1 MSTDPKKIYPKIES
15 AHTGT
20 VYLRVIPDPFKVK
33 VKMWDGAAVR
43 QEYALR
49 VSGATDEEGG
59 RYDQIV
65 YNDRLTKE
73 DIEKGE
79 LEIVL
84 GKSLLRKFV
93 DQSNISLKF
102 SASIEGVTTN
112 FAYVRYRLKL
122 DHTHLTDFSTGQ
134 LEGWSLGPDVDP
146 ADVTF
151 EELEGKKCLFYKVDN
166 RIKRKV
172 ILHRTFN
179 LIQGKRYMLDV
190 GIFALPDPQLT
201 SVVLILKEGTR
212 SSYWHYSNH
221 HDRSFPM
228 SLGITARSASATL
241 ELLTSDTI
249 SANCSFVIVSIGLSE
264 FNELRWWDP
273 EWDVEW
279 EKEDDHPIKEPQSDL
294 PDA

>member
-1 MSTDPKKIYPKIES
+1 MSTDPKKISPRIEG

-20 VYLRVIPDPFKVK
+20 IYVRALPDPFKIK
-33 VKMWDGAAVR
+33 IKMWDGAAVR

-49 VSGATDEEGG
+49 VQGTIDEEGG
-59 RYDQIV
+59 QYNQIV

-73 DIEKGE
+73 DMDKGE
-79 LEIVL
+79 LEIAL

-93 DQSNISLKF
+93 DQRNLLLYF
-102 SASIEGVTTN
+102 SANIGGVQVPFRQT
-112 FAYVRYRLKL
+112 RQMLKH

-190 GIFALPDPQLT
+190 GIFALPDPQLK

-212 SSYWHYSNH
+212 SSYWHYNNH
-221 HDRSFPM
+221 HGRSFPM

-241 ELLTSDTI
+241 ELLTSDTV

-264 FNELRWWDP
+264 FNDLRWWDP
-273 EWDVEW
+273 EWDIEW
-279 EKEDDHPIKEPQSDL
+279 EPEDDHPIKEPQSDS
-294 PDA
+294 PDT